1 MWKMDKKVVVLHY
14 FYKKHSTMKSIRIYA
29 LLALLLMVGGVKTQA
44 QEYVP
49 MIQEGNEWC
58 TLEAIVCKDT
68 EGHYNTLVNWLSGD
82 TLINEVRFTKVM
94 ETLNGEGSP
103 YQVALLREEDGKV
116 WKTYNGIS
124 EILLY
129 DFTANVGDSLVC
141 GYGDYFVLDSISIEQ
156 IGGVDRK
163 KFWFG
168 LEYDFTG
175 EPYAME
181 TWIEGI
187 GSDLGLLYCGSYYF
201 CGGYYRALC
210 FHQDGELIWQNP
222 EYDACVITS
231 VEEINDKVISV
242 YPNPAMEKVT
252 IDGVEATEVK
262 VYNAIGQLV
271 KTVRNTNEISVAD
284 LSRGVYLLRIVDPE
298 GKVYTN
304 KITIR

>member
-1 MWKMDKKVVVLHY
+1 
-14 FYKKHSTMKSIRIYA
+14 MKTTRIYA
-29 LLALLLMVGGVKTQA
+29 LFVLLLMAGGVKTQA

-94 ETLNGEGSP
+94 ETLNGEGTP

-116 WKTYNGIS
+116 WETYNGNS

-242 YPNPAMEKVT
+242 YPNPAMETVT
-252 IDGVEATEVK
+252 IDGVEAAEVQ
-262 VYNAIGQLV
+262 VYNALGQLV
-271 KTVRNTNEISVAD
+271 KTVRDANEIPVTD
-284 LSRGVYLLRIVDPE
+284 LPQGVYLLRITDAE
-298 GKVYTN
+298 GRNFLAKVAV
-304 KITIR
+304 RR

>member
-1 MWKMDKKVVVLHY
+1 
-14 FYKKHSTMKSIRIYA
+14 MKNIRLYT
-29 LLALLLMVGGVKTQA
+29 LLALLLMAGGATMQA

-49 MIQEGNEWC
+49 MIQEGNEWH
-58 TLEAIVCKDT
+58 TLDAQVCGPQSK
-68 EGHYNTLVNWLSGD
+68 GGYNTLVHQIAGD
-82 TLINEVRFTKVM
+82 TLIEGVRYTKVM
-94 ETLNGEGSP
+94 ESLNDVGTPTLA
-103 YQVALLREEDGKV
+103 ALLREEDGKI
-116 WKTYNGIS
+116 WDRYLNGS
-124 EILLY
+124 EMLLY

-187 GSDLGLLYCGSYYF
+187 GSDYGLLYCGSYYF

-242 YPNPAMEKVT
+242 YPNPAMEIVT
-252 IDGVEATEVK
+252 VDGVEAAEVQ
-262 VYNAIGQLV
+262 VYNALGQLV
-271 KTVRNTNEISVAD
+271 KTVRDANEISVAG
-284 LSRGVYLLRIVDPE
+284 LAEGVYLLRTVDAD

-304 KITIR
+304 KITKR

>member
-1 MWKMDKKVVVLHY
+1 
-14 FYKKHSTMKSIRIYA
+14 MKNIMLYT
-29 LLALLLMVGGVKTQA
+29 LLALLLMAGRVKTQA

-49 MIQEGNEWC
+49 MIQEGNEWY
-58 TLEAIVCKDT
+58 TLDAQVCSSQT
-68 EGHYNTLVNWLSGD
+68 LRGYNTLVHRIADD
-82 TLINEVRFTKVM
+82 TLIGGVRYTKVM
-94 ETLNGEGSP
+94 QTVNDVGTPTLA
-103 YQVALLREEDGKV
+103 ALLREEDGKV
-116 WKTYNGIS
+116 WETYNGNS

-242 YPNPAMEKVT
+242 YPNPAMEIVT
-252 IDGVEATEVK
+252 IDGIEAAEVQ
-262 VYNAIGQLV
+262 VYNALGQLV
-271 KTVRNTNEISVAD
+271 KTVQGSNEINVSGLPAGIYSIRVTMND
-284 LSRGVYLLRIVDPE
+284 GNLFL
-298 GKVYTN
+298 N
-304 KITIR
+304 KIIKL

>member
-1 MWKMDKKVVVLHY
+1 
-14 FYKKHSTMKSIRIYA
+14 MKNLKICT
-29 LLALLLMVGGVKTQA
+29 LLALMLAVAGVAKA
-44 QEYVP
+44 QDYEP
-49 MIQEGNEWC
+49 IIQEGNEWH
-58 TLEAIVCKDT
+58 TLDVIVNP
-68 EGHYNTLVNWLSGD
+68 GFPPNHHYSTLVHWISDD
-82 TLINEVRFTKVM
+82 TLIGGVRYTKVM
-94 ETLNGEGSP
+94 QTVNDVGTPTLA
-103 YQVALLREEDGKV
+103 ALLREEDGKV
-116 WKTYNGIS
+116 WETYNGNS

-168 LEYDFTG
+168 LEYDFIG

-187 GSDLGLLYCGSYYF
+187 GSDFGLLYCGSYYF

-242 YPNPAMEKVT
+242 YPNPAMEIVT
-252 IDGVEATEVK
+252 VDGVEAAEVQ
-262 VYNAIGQLV
+262 VYNALGQLV
-271 KTVRNTNEISVAD
+271 KTVRDANEISVAG
-284 LSRGVYLLRIVDPE
+284 LAEGVYLVRITDVE
-298 GKVYTN
+298 GKKHVARMAV
-304 KITIR
+304 KR

>member
-1 MWKMDKKVVVLHY
+1 
-14 FYKKHSTMKSIRIYA
+14 MKATRLYT
-29 LLALLLMVGGVKTQA
+29 LLALLLMAGGVKTQA

-58 TLEAIVCKDT
+58 TLDAIVCKDT

-82 TLINEVRFTKVM
+82 TLINEVRYTKVM
-94 ETLNGEGSP
+94 ETLNGEGTP

-116 WKTYNGIS
+116 WETYNGNS

-231 VEEINDKVISV
+231 VEEIIDKVISV
-242 YPNPAMEKVT
+242 YPNPAMETVT
-252 IDGVEATEVK
+252 IDGVEAAEVQ
-262 VYNAIGQLV
+262 VYNALGQLV
-271 KTVRNTNEISVAD
+271 KTVRDANEINVAG
-284 LSRGVYLLRIVDPE
+284 LAEGVYLLRILDVD
-298 GKVYTN
+298 GIVYTN

>member
-1 MWKMDKKVVVLHY
+1 
-14 FYKKHSTMKSIRIYA
+14 MKTTRIYA
-29 LLALLLMVGGVKTQA
+29 LFVLLLMAGGVKTQA

-242 YPNPAMEKVT
+242 YPNPAKEKVR
-252 IDGVEATEVK
+252 IEGIEAAEVQ
-262 VYNAIGQLV
+262 VYNGLGQMV
-271 KTVRNTNEISVAD
+271 KTVRGTNEIDVAELVD
-284 LSRGVYLLRIVDPE
+284 GIYLLRITVAD
-298 GKVYTN
+298 GKCYTN
-304 KITIR
+304 RVAVRR

>member
-1 MWKMDKKVVVLHY
+1 
-14 FYKKHSTMKSIRIYA
+14 MKTTRLYT
-29 LLALLLMVGGVKTQA
+29 LLALLLLAGGVKTQA

-49 MIQEGNEWC
+49 IIQEGNEWC
-58 TLEAIVCKDT
+58 TLDAIVCKDT

-82 TLINEVRFTKVM
+82 TLINEVRYAKVM
-94 ETLNGEGSP
+94 ETLNGEGTP

-116 WKTYNGIS
+116 WESYNGNS

-252 IDGVEATEVK
+252 IDGVEAAEVQ
-262 VYNAIGQLV
+262 VYNAFGQLV
-271 KTVRNTNEISVAD
+271 KTIRNSNEIPVAG
-284 LSRGVYLLRIVDPE
+284 LAERVYLVRIMDAE

-304 KITIR
+304 KITKR

>member
-1 MWKMDKKVVVLHY
+1 
-14 FYKKHSTMKSIRIYA
+14 MKNLKIYT
-29 LLALLLMVGGVKTQA
+29 LLALLLMAGGVKTQA

-242 YPNPAMEKVT
+242 YPNPAMETVT
-252 IDGVEATEVK
+252 IDGVEAAEVQ
-262 VYNAIGQLV
+262 VYNVLGQMV
-271 KTVRNTNEISVAD
+271 KTVRGTNEID
-284 LSRGVYLLRIVDPE
+284 LSGLVDGVYLLRITDAERKTFMARMIVKE
-298 GKVYTN
+298 
-304 KITIR
+304 

>member
-1 MWKMDKKVVVLHY
+1 
-14 FYKKHSTMKSIRIYA
+14 MKNNRLFT
-29 LLALLLMVGGVKTQA
+29 LLALLLMAGGVKTQA

-49 MIQEGNEWC
+49 MIQEGNEWY
-58 TLEAIVCKDT
+58 TLDAIVCKDT

-82 TLINEVRFTKVM
+82 TLINEVRYTKVM
-94 ETLNGEGSP
+94 ETLNGEGTP

-116 WKTYNGIS
+116 WETYNGNS

-242 YPNPAMEKVT
+242 YPNPAMEIVT
-252 IDGVEATEVK
+252 IDGVEASEVQ
-262 VYNAIGQLV
+262 VYNALGQLV
-271 KTVRNTNEISVAD
+271 KTVRDANEISVAG
-284 LSRGVYLLRIVDPE
+284 LAEGVYLVRIMDIE
-298 GKVYTN
+298 GKNHVTRVAV
-304 KITIR
+304 KE

>member
-1 MWKMDKKVVVLHY
+1 
-14 FYKKHSTMKSIRIYA
+14 MKNNRLFT
-29 LLALLLMVGGVKTQA
+29 LLALLLMAGGVKTQA

-82 TLINEVRFTKVM
+82 TLINEVRYAKVM
-94 ETLNGEGSP
+94 ETLNGEGTP

-116 WKTYNGIS
+116 WETYNGNS

-242 YPNPAMEKVT
+242 YPNPAMETVT
-252 IDGVEATEVK
+252 INGVEAAEVQ
-262 VYNAIGQLV
+262 VYNALGQLV
-271 KTVRNTNEISVAD
+271 KTVRNSNEVS
-284 LSRGVYLLRIVDPE
+284 LGGLPQGVYMVRIADAE
-298 GKVYTN
+298 NKVFTA
-304 KITIR
+304 KVAVR

>member
-1 MWKMDKKVVVLHY
+1 
-14 FYKKHSTMKSIRIYA
+14 MKNLKIYA
-29 LLALLLMVGGVKTQA
+29 LLALLLLAGGVKTQA

-49 MIQEGNEWC
+49 LIQEGNEWY
-58 TLEAIVCKDT
+58 TLDAQVCSSQT
-68 EGHYNTLVNWLSGD
+68 LLRGYNTLVHRIADD
-82 TLINEVRFTKVM
+82 TLIGGVRYTKVM
-94 ETLNGEGSP
+94 QTVNDVGTPTLA
-103 YQVALLREEDGKV
+103 ALLREEDGKV
-116 WKTYNGIS
+116 WETYNGNS

-168 LEYDFTG
+168 LEYDFIG

-187 GSDLGLLYCGSYYF
+187 GSDLGLLFCGSYFF

-210 FHQDGELIWQNP
+210 FHQNGELVWQNP
-222 EYDACVITS
+222 EYNACLITD
-231 VEEINDKVISV
+231 VGEILDNELTA
-242 YPNPAMEKVT
+242 YPNPAYNLVR
-252 IDGVEATEVK
+252 INGVEVAEVQ
-262 VYNAIGQLV
+262 VYNALGQLV
-271 KTVRNTNEISVAD
+271 KTFKNTNEIPVAA
-284 LSRGVYLLRIVDPE
+284 LPQGVYLLRITDTD
-298 GKVYTN
+298 GKIYMN

>member
-1 MWKMDKKVVVLHY
+1 
-14 FYKKHSTMKSIRIYA
+14 MKTTRIYT
-29 LLALLLMVGGVKTQA
+29 LLALLLMAGGVKTQA

-116 WKTYNGIS
+116 CETYNGNS

-242 YPNPAMEKVT
+242 YPNPAMETVT
-252 IDGVEATEVK
+252 INGVEASEVQ
-262 VYNAIGQLV
+262 VYNALGQLV
-271 KTVRNTNEISVAD
+271 KTVRNSNEVSLEGLVQ
-284 LSRGVYLLRIVDPE
+284 GVYLLRILDVK

>member
-1 MWKMDKKVVVLHY
+1 
-14 FYKKHSTMKSIRIYA
+14 MKNLKIYT
-29 LLALLLMVGGVKTQA
+29 LLALLLMAGGVKTQA

-94 ETLNGEGSP
+94 ETLNGEGTP
-103 YQVALLREEDGKV
+103 YQVALLREEYGKV
-116 WKTYNGIS
+116 WETYNGNS

-242 YPNPAMEKVT
+242 YPNPAMETVT
-252 IDGVEATEVK
+252 IDGVEAAEVQ
-262 VYNAIGQLV
+262 VYNVLGQMV
-271 KTVRNTNEISVAD
+271 KTVRGTNEID
-284 LSRGVYLLRIVDPE
+284 LSGLVDGVYLLRITDAERKTFMARMIVKE
-298 GKVYTN
+298 
-304 KITIR
+304 

>member
-1 MWKMDKKVVVLHY
+1 
-14 FYKKHSTMKSIRIYA
+14 MKTTRIYA
-29 LLALLLMVGGVKTQA
+29 LFVLLLMAGGVKTQA

-242 YPNPAMEKVT
+242 YPNPAMETVT
-252 IDGVEATEVK
+252 IDGVEAAEVQ
-262 VYNAIGQLV
+262 VYNALGQLV
-271 KTVRNTNEISVAD
+271 KTVRDANEIPVTD
-284 LSRGVYLLRIVDPE
+284 LPQGVYLLRITDAE
-298 GKVYTN
+298 GRNFLAKVAV
-304 KITIR
+304 RR

>member
-1 MWKMDKKVVVLHY
+1 
-14 FYKKHSTMKSIRIYA
+14 MKTTRLYT
-29 LLALLLMVGGVKTQA
+29 LLALLLMAGGVKTQA

-58 TLEAIVCKDT
+58 TLDAIVCKDT

-82 TLINEVRFTKVM
+82 TLINEVRYTKVM
-94 ETLNGEGSP
+94 ETLNGEGTP

-116 WKTYNGIS
+116 WETYNGNS

-168 LEYDFTG
+168 LEYDFIG

-187 GSDLGLLYCGSYYF
+187 GSDFGLLYCGSYYF

-252 IDGVEATEVK
+252 IDGVEAAEVQ
-262 VYNAIGQLV
+262 VYNALGRLV
-271 KTVRNTNEISVAD
+271 KTARNSNEVS
-284 LSRGVYLLRIVDPE
+284 LGGLPQGVYMVRITDAE
-298 GKVYTN
+298 NKVFTA
-304 KITIR
+304 KVAVR

>member
-1 MWKMDKKVVVLHY
+1 
-14 FYKKHSTMKSIRIYA
+14 MKTIRLYS
-29 LLALLLMVGGVKTQA
+29 LLALLLMAGGVTMQA
-44 QEYVP
+44 QEYEP
-49 MIQEGNEWC
+49 IIREGNEWY
-58 TLEAIVCKDT
+58 TLNAIVCKDT
-68 EGHYNTLVNWLSGD
+68 EGHYNTFVNWLSGD
-82 TLINEVRFTKVM
+82 TLINEVRYTKVM
-94 ETLNGEGSP
+94 ETLNGEGTP

-116 WKTYNGIS
+116 WETYNGNS

-187 GSDLGLLYCGSYYF
+187 GSDFGLLYCGSYYF

-242 YPNPAMEKVT
+242 YPNPAMEIVT
-252 IDGVEATEVK
+252 IDGIEAAEVQ
-262 VYNAIGQLV
+262 VYNALGQLV
-271 KTVRNTNEISVAD
+271 KTVQGSNEINVSGLPAGIYSIRVTMND
-284 LSRGVYLLRIVDPE
+284 GNLFL
-298 GKVYTN
+298 N
-304 KITIR
+304 KIIKL

>member
-1 MWKMDKKVVVLHY
+1 
-14 FYKKHSTMKSIRIYA
+14 MKTIRLYS
-29 LLALLLMVGGVKTQA
+29 LLALLLMAGGVTMQA
-44 QEYVP
+44 QEYEP
-49 MIQEGNEWC
+49 IIREGNEWY
-58 TLEAIVCKDT
+58 TLNAIVCKDT
-68 EGHYNTLVNWLSGD
+68 EGHYNTFVNWLSGD
-82 TLINEVRFTKVM
+82 TLINEVRYTKVM
-94 ETLNGEGSP
+94 ETLNGEGTP

-116 WKTYNGIS
+116 WETYNGNS

-231 VEEINDKVISV
+231 VEEIKDKVISV
-242 YPNPAMEKVT
+242 YPDPAMETVT
-252 IDGVEATEVK
+252 IDGVEASEVQ
-262 VYNAIGQLV
+262 VYNALGQLV
-271 KTVRNTNEISVAD
+271 KTVQGSNEINVSGLPAGIYSIRVTMND
-284 LSRGVYLLRIVDPE
+284 GNLFL
-298 GKVYTN
+298 N
-304 KITIR
+304 KIIKL

>member
-1 MWKMDKKVVVLHY
+1 
-14 FYKKHSTMKSIRIYA
+14 MKTTRIYA
-29 LLALLLMVGGVKTQA
+29 LFVLLLMAGGVKTQA

-163 KFWFG
+163 KFWLG

-252 IDGVEATEVK
+252 IDGVEAAEVQ
-262 VYNAIGQLV
+262 VYNAFGQLV
-271 KTVRNTNEISVAD
+271 KTIRNSNEIPVAG
-284 LSRGVYLLRIVDPE
+284 LVEGVYLLRITDAD
-298 GKVYTN
+298 GKCYTN
-304 KITIR
+304 RVAVRR

>member
-1 MWKMDKKVVVLHY
+1 M
-14 FYKKHSTMKSIRIYA
+14 
-29 LLALLLMVGGVKTQA
+29 QA
-44 QEYVP
+44 QEYEP
-49 MIQEGNEWC
+49 IIREGNEWY
-58 TLEAIVCKDT
+58 TLNAIVCKDT
-68 EGHYNTLVNWLSGD
+68 EGHYNTFVNWLSGD
-82 TLINEVRFTKVM
+82 TLINEVRYTKVM
-94 ETLNGEGSP
+94 ETLNGEGTP

-116 WKTYNGIS
+116 WETYNGNS

-242 YPNPAMEKVT
+242 YPNPAMEIVT
-252 IDGVEATEVK
+252 INGIEAAEVQ
-262 VYNAIGQLV
+262 VYNALGQLV
-271 KTVRNTNEISVAD
+271 KTVRDANEISVSE
-284 LSRGVYLLRIVDPE
+284 LPQGVYLVRIADEE
-298 GKVYTN
+298 GKVFSAKMTVG
-304 KITIR
+304 R

>member
-1 MWKMDKKVVVLHY
+1 
-14 FYKKHSTMKSIRIYA
+14 MKTTKLYA
-29 LLALLLMVGGVKTQA
+29 LLALLLLAGGVKTQA

-231 VEEINDKVISV
+231 VEEIDDKVISV

-252 IDGVEATEVK
+252 IDGVEAAEVQ
-262 VYNAIGQLV
+262 VYNALGQMV
-271 KTVRNTNEISVAD
+271 KCVRGTNEIDVEGLAE
-284 LSRGVYLLRIVDPE
+284 GVYLLRITDAE

>member
-1 MWKMDKKVVVLHY
+1 
-14 FYKKHSTMKSIRIYA
+14 MKATRIYT
-29 LLALLLMVGGVKTQA
+29 LLALLLMAGGVKTQA

-49 MIQEGNEWC
+49 MIQEGNEWY
-58 TLEAIVCKDT
+58 TLDAIVCKDT

-82 TLINEVRFTKVM
+82 TLINEVRYTKVM
-94 ETLNGEGSP
+94 ETLNGEGTP

-116 WKTYNGIS
+116 WETYNGNS

-242 YPNPAMEKVT
+242 YPNPAMETVT
-252 IDGVEATEVK
+252 INGVEASEDREQ
-262 VYNAIGQLV
+262 YSESIPSG
-271 KTVRNTNEISVAD
+271 E
-284 LSRGVYLLRIVDPE
+284 RGSDAGGIQA
-298 GKVYTN
+298 GAG
-304 KITIR
+304 

>member
-1 MWKMDKKVVVLHY
+1 
-14 FYKKHSTMKSIRIYA
+14 MKNLKICT
-29 LLALLLMVGGVKTQA
+29 LLALLLMAGWIKTQA
-44 QEYVP
+44 QDYVP
-49 MIQEGNEWC
+49 MLQEGNEWY
-58 TLEAIVCKDT
+58 TLDAQVCSSQT
-68 EGHYNTLVNWLSGD
+68 LRGYNTLVHRIADD
-82 TLINEVRFTKVM
+82 TLIGGVRYTKVM
-94 ETLNGEGSP
+94 QTVNDVGTPTLA
-103 YQVALLREEDGKV
+103 ALLREEDGKV
-116 WKTYNGIS
+116 WETYNGNS

-242 YPNPAMEKVT
+242 YPNPAMEIVT
-252 IDGVEATEVK
+252 VDGVEAAEVQ
-262 VYNAIGQLV
+262 VYNALGQLV
-271 KTVRNTNEISVAD
+271 KTVRDANEISVAG
-284 LSRGVYLLRIVDPE
+284 LAEGVYLLRTVDAD

-304 KITIR
+304 KITKR

>member
-1 MWKMDKKVVVLHY
+1 MN
-14 FYKKHSTMKSIRIYA
+14 MKATRIYT
-29 LLALLLMVGGVKTQA
+29 LLALLLMAGGVKTQA

-116 WKTYNGIS
+116 WETYNGNS

-231 VEEINDKVISV
+231 VEEIIDKVISV
-242 YPNPAMEKVT
+242 YPNPAMETVT
-252 IDGVEATEVK
+252 IDGVEAAEVQ
-262 VYNAIGQLV
+262 VYNALGQLV
-271 KTVRNTNEISVAD
+271 KTVRDANEINVAG
-284 LSRGVYLLRIVDPE
+284 LAEGVYLLRILDVD
-298 GKVYTN
+298 GIVYTN

>member
-1 MWKMDKKVVVLHY
+1 
-14 FYKKHSTMKSIRIYA
+14 MKATRLYT
-29 LLALLLMVGGVKTQA
+29 LLALLLMAGGVKTQA

-252 IDGVEATEVK
+252 IDGVEAAEVQ
-262 VYNAIGQLV
+262 VYNAFGQLV
-271 KTVRNTNEISVAD
+271 KTIRNSNEIPVAG
-284 LSRGVYLLRIVDPE
+284 LAEGVYLLRIVDAD
-298 GKVYTN
+298 GIVYTY